1 MLRSIQTVTR
11 AGLRVN
17 EDAVGA
23 GEDFLFVIDGATN
36 LSGRNY
42 MDTRSDAYWFAQRT
56 AGLLREML
64 ADEKGTLSDIVH
76 GAMERVLHQWAGSE
90 EAMPTA
96 SAAIWRCRGDK
107 VELFQ
112 LGD

>member
-42 MDTRSDAYWFAQRT
+42 MDTQSDARWFALQT

-64 ADEKGTLSDIVH
+64 ADEKGTLSDLVR
-76 GAMERVLHQWAGSE
+76 GAMERVLHRWTG
-90 EAMPTA
+90 PK
-96 SAAIWRCRGDK
+96 RGDAHG
-107 VELFQ
+107 LRRYMA
-112 LGD
+112 LPRG

>member
-42 MDTRSDAYWFAQRT
+42 MDARSDAY
-56 AGLLREML
+56 
-64 ADEKGTLSDIVH
+64 
-76 GAMERVLHQWAGSE
+76 
-90 EAMPTA
+90 
-96 SAAIWRCRGDK
+96 
-107 VELFQ
+107 
-112 LGD
+112 